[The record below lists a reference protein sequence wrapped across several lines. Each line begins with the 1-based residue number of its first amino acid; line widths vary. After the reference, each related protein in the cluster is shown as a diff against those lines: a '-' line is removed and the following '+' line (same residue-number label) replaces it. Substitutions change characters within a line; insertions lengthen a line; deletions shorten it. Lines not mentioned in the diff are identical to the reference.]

1 MLTQR
6 TNSTTLPLIMGINR
20 PSAIQEADEET
31 IIYDELRQIVYDART
46 VGTKSL
52 KTNSTKVPSPGNKG
66 LYGLKTDKKNEVD
79 DSKTVK

>member
-6 TNSTTLPLIMGINR
+6 TNSTILPLIMGINR
-20 PSAIQEADEET
+20 PSSIQEADEVT
-31 IIYDELRQIVYDART
+31 VIYDELRQVVYDART

-52 KTNSTKVPSPGNKG
+52 KSHFTLAKG
-66 LYGLKTDKKNEVD
+66 CAGTGKTDKKNEID

>member
-31 IIYDELRQIVYDART
+31 IIYDELHQVVYDART

-52 KTNSTKVPSPGNKG
+52 KSHFTLAKG
-66 LYGLKTDKKNEVD
+66 RVGTGKTDKKNEID